1 MTVIDRSLT
10 RLLKQR
16 RLFLTRER
24 SDAAEIVY
32 VCVDDGLPGGYP
44 VGYVIPSRTGT
55 WFAYA
60 RARPGRVFANDQVDA
75 GLLSVEEAVRAV
87 LDHARYG
94 DVLFALEQRAGSDA
108 TYTAEVHRAHATWL
122 AALAEPEGITHLGNG
137 RVRFTG
143 PAVAYLRG
151 LPERLGCHVEDEDRI
166 HLGGKSY
173 RLTRETRHTGE
184 ARSEGGTG

>member
-94 DVLFALEQRAGSDA
+94 DVLFALEQRAYPKPRSPPRCTGPTPPGSPRSPSPKASLTSA
-108 TYTAEVHRAHATWL
+108 TAGSASPAPPSRTCAASRNASAATW
-122 AALAEPEGITHLGNG
+122 TT
-137 RVRFTG
+137 RTG
-143 PAVAYLRG
+143 STWAGSR
-151 LPERLGCHVEDEDRI
+151 
-166 HLGGKSY
+166 
-173 RLTRETRHTGE
+173 TG
-184 ARSEGGTG
+184 